1 MEIIE
6 MATRIQEIDCF
17 EAVDKSGGRY
27 TITESVSQ
35 TSLDAMHGMTQ
46 WINQST
52 YFRAL
57 GFGPVGQISDSEFEI
72 FLAGVK
78 VVRV

>member
-1 MEIIE
+1 MEVIE
-6 MATRIQEIDCF
+6 VATRVQEIDCF
-17 EAVDKSGGRY
+17 EAVDKSGCRY
-27 TITESVSQ
+27 TITESASQ
-35 TSLDAMHGMTQ
+35 TSLDAMNGMTQ
-46 WINQST
+46 WVSQST